1 MNSEMELS
9 IRGGT
14 MIRWFT
20 DTRMQIHVAGG
31 GTSLIEAE
39 ARHGNMPPLHVHHD
53 EDEWF
58 YMLAGRLSLHTP
70 SGEVEVGPGE
80 AVLGPRGV
88 PHTYRVESETARWLV
103 GTNSGGFASFVEATS
118 VPAEDDGYAPVER
131 MVSPEVLTAE
141 AAARGIEIL
150 GPPGLLPQALEGVA

>member
-1 MNSEMELS
+1 MV
-9 IRGGT
+9 
-14 MIRWFT
+14 RWFT
-20 DTRMQIHVAGG
+20 DTRMQIHVAEERS
-31 GTSLIEAE
+31 SLIEAE
-39 ARHGNMPPLHVHHD
+39 ARRGNMPPLYVHRD

-58 YMLAGRLSLHTP
+58 YVLAGRLSLYTP
-70 SGEVEVGPGE
+70 AGASELGPGD

-103 GTNSGGFASFVEATS
+103 GTNGGGFAAFVEATS
-118 VPAEDDGYAPVER
+118 VPAEDDGYAPAER
-131 MVSPEVLTAE
+131 MPAPEMLAAE